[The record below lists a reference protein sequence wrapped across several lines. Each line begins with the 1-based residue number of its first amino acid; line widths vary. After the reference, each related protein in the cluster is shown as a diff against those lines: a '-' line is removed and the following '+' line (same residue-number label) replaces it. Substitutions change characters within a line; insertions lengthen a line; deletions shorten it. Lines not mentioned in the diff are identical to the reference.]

1 MENKTLISRSKE
13 HHLWDWAFYIS
24 YFYAFNLAFFKTT
37 LYSELD
43 IFDYYY
49 ELRWLMFIAT
59 GVILLVLIRDILF
72 VYEDRKTQIISLIL
86 LLIALPGGW
95 RDDTS
100 SRTVFLFI
108 AIILA
113 SRTRSLRTILKVALY
128 SGTFWLFISFIGSKI
143 GWIEDLVYG
152 GGRHSFGII
161 YCTDLACH
169 IFCVLVALWLLR
181 EGKLKIYDYAI
192 LIFAN
197 IANLLWIR
205 GKVCAVCLLLLLL
218 GMLWNQFVIP
228 LFSGISGKKYYQVT
242 RNAIC
247 VFLITL
253 PVLLALM
260 SILLSYFYTDD
271 PGIFYNKY
279 PIMHTLQLRYEMGCE
294 AFDLYEVK
302 NYGVGV
308 WEQGYGSSTTPPD
321 SYFVLDIS
329 YMKILFSFGRVPLL
343 IFTGLLVYTG
353 IRAFREKRSYLL
365 ILMAIVAIDAAVE
378 HHLSDVS
385 YDSLIL
391 ASLAVFDT
399 EKGGSLLP
407 SKLSDTAKS
416 KS

>member
-1 MENKTLISRSKE
+1 MENKTLIPRSKE

-49 ELRWLMFIAT
+49 ELRWLMYVAT

-72 VYEDRKTQIISLIL
+72 VYNDRKTQIISLIL
-86 LLIALPGGW
+86 LFAALPGGW
-95 RDDTS
+95 RDATD

-108 AIILA
+108 VIILA
-113 SRTRSLRTILKVALY
+113 SRTRSLKAILKIALY
-128 SGTFWLFISFIGSKI
+128 SGTFWLLISFIGSKI
-143 GWIEDLVYG
+143 GWIEDLVYS

-169 IFCVLVALWLLR
+169 IFFVLVTLCLLR
-181 EGKLKIYDYAI
+181 EGKLKIYDYAV

-197 IANLLWIR
+197 IANILWIR
-205 GKVCAVCLLLLLL
+205 GKVCAVCLFLLLL

-228 LFSGISGKKYYQVT
+228 LFSGLGSKKYYRAA
-242 RNAIC
+242 RNTIC
-247 VFLITL
+247 ILLIAL

-271 PGIFYNKY
+271 PGVFYNKY

-294 AFDLYEVK
+294 AFDIYDIK
-302 NYGVGV
+302 NYGVGIA
-308 WEQGYGSSTTPPD
+308 EQGYGSSTTPPD
-321 SYFVLDIS
+321 FYFVLDIS
-329 YMKILFSFGRVPLL
+329 YIKILFSFGRVPFL
-343 IFTGLLVYTG
+343 IFTGLLVNTG

-378 HHLSDVS
+378 HHLSDIS

-391 ASLAVFDT
+391 ASMALLDT

-407 SKLSDTAKS
+407 SKSSDTLKS